1 MISPRLT
8 NEDVPFDRSTDLWGL
23 EGEAITEEFNIGVL
37 QKEPLLFR
45 RALRVG
51 ILHLE
56 LFRRARPRLTNED
69 VVCACSTY
77 RIVLLTSHAACVFCE
92 ASVLNIL

>member
-8 NEDVPFDRSTDLWGL
+8 NEDVPFDCSTDLWGL
-23 EGEAITEEFNIGVL
+23 EGEAIIEEFNIGVL
-37 QKEPLLFR
+37 QKEPFLFR

-56 LFRRARPRLTNED
+56 LYRRARPRLTNED
-69 VVCACSTY
+69 VLCVCSTY
-77 RIVLLTSHAACVFCE
+77 RIILLTSQAAYVFCE